1 MRSIALV
8 IRHELLSVLRKPS
21 FWVTTFVLP
30 ALLMLFSFGAQAVG
44 TQALEAPPSML
55 PAQADT
61 PDEKPSPTAI
71 GYVDQAGIIEGLP
84 DDVSAS
90 TVRAYRDEAAARA
103 ALADGEL
110 SQYYLVPADFME
122 TGSVSVVTADFVL
135 LDDIK
140 AAGIFQRILNYNL
153 LDGDAWLTRLATQP
167 ILELEAT
174 ALEIDLI
181 PMGRDQHMAR
191 LLVGYGTLFIFFF
204 VLTMSSS
211 FMLRS
216 VTKEKENRVVEV
228 LLVSLRPPD
237 LMVGKIIG
245 LGLLALLQMMLWI
258 AGSLLT
264 LRRGS
269 LLLTAFGDVLSEGVT
284 LPQGFVVWAVVYFVL
299 GYVLYSSL
307 LGAIGALAPNARE
320 TGSFTF
326 LALLPLMLPVWLYTS
341 FFEAPHGTLAVML
354 SLIPLT
360 APTAMLPR
368 LAGGGVPWW
377 QPAIGALL
385 LAITAY
391 GFALLAARFFR
402 AGNLLSGASLSWRR
416 IWAELRRWN
425 AGSEVEGR

>member
-1 MRSIALV
+1 
-8 IRHELLSVLRKPS
+8 
-21 FWVTTFVLP
+21 
-30 ALLMLFSFGAQAVG
+30 MLFSFGAQAVG
-44 TQALEAPPSML
+44 TQALEAPPPVL
-55 PAQADT
+55 TRNPGAAGDA
-61 PDEKPSPTAI
+61 PSPAVI
-71 GYVDQAGIIEGLP
+71 GYVDQAGLIEALP
-84 DDVSAS
+84 DGVSAAA
-90 TVRAYRDEAAARA
+90 VRAYPDEAAARV
-103 ALADGEL
+103 ALAQGEL
-110 SQYYLVPADFME
+110 SQYYLVPEDFLE
-122 TGSVSVVTADFVL
+122 TGSLSVVTADFVL

-153 LDGDAWLTRLATQP
+153 LDGDGSLARLATRP
-167 ILELEAT
+167 ILDLHTT
-174 ALEIDLI
+174 ALEID
-181 PMGRDQHMAR
+181 PTPVGQDQQMAR
-191 LLVGYGTLFIFFF
+191 LMVGYGTLFIFFF

-216 VTKEKENRVVEV
+216 ITKEKENRVVEV

-245 LGLLALLQMMLWI
+245 LGLLALLQMTLWI

-269 LLLTAFGDVLSEGVT
+269 LLLTAFGDVLSDGVT
-284 LPQGFVVWAVVYFVL
+284 LPQGFVAWAVLYFVL
-299 GYVLYSSL
+299 GYLLYSSL
-307 LGAIGALAPNARE
+307 LGAIGALAPNSKE

-341 FFEAPHGTLAVML
+341 FFEAPHGTLAVVL

-377 QPAIGALL
+377 QPVTGALL
-385 LAITAY
+385 LAVTAY

-416 IWAELRRWN
+416 VWGELSGRR
-425 AGSEVEGR
+425 SSRI